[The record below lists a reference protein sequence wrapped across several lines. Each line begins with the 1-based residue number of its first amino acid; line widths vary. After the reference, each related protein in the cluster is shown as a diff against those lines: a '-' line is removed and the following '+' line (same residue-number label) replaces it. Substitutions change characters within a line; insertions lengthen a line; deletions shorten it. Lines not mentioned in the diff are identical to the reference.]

1 MSGFVH
7 PEFLVETD
15 WLEQNLANPKV
26 VVLDCTV
33 HLRTQPNGP
42 YRIEPARADFGKG
55 HVAGAQFCDVQRDVS
70 DTTQKFTF
78 MRPTAEGFAAAMRRC
93 ALTVEAGAATTL
105 HVALAPDAG
114 EVTGA
119 YYANAARKGTSAAAA
134 DAAAAARLWEESVRF
149 IETYRAGGFG
159 GGAGGGGVGTDGAA
173 AAADKAKRA

>member
-1 MSGFVH
+1 M
-7 PEFLVETD
+7 
-15 WLEQNLANPKV
+15 
-26 VVLDCTV
+26 
-33 HLRTQPNGP
+33 R
-42 YRIEPARADFGKG
+42 ARARPATQQVSKLCNILFSNELARRC
-55 HVAGAQFCDVQRDVS
+55 AGTGVVS
-70 DTTQKFTF
+70 NSLHPGVIGTDLW
-78 MRPTAEGFAAAMRRC
+78 RGFPDWIAAAMRRC

-119 YYANAARKGTSAAAA
+119 YYAKAARTGTSAAAA

-173 AAADKAKRA
+173 AAADKAKRAGAWRARC